1 MAKKAEAAPIQSR
14 HLYPLVPKET
24 SLCEEVAGSPDTAV
38 QGAAA
43 RSQGT
48 YQFTADCM
56 EEGEVPA
63 GSRGSVRISSVE
75 GPQTLKPR
83 LSAAK
88 HPHSDLLWLDAQQA
102 GLLHTLEA
110 TAEAG

>member
-1 MAKKAEAAPIQSR
+1 MKLHQIQSR

-24 SLCEEVAGSPDTAV
+24 SLCGEVAGSPDTAV
-38 QGAAA
+38 QGTAA

-48 YQFTADCM
+48 YQFTAEGM
-56 EEGEVPA
+56 EEGEVLA
-63 GSRGSVRISSVE
+63 GSRGSVRIFSSVE

-88 HPHSDLLWLDAQQA
+88 HPHSDLLWLDPQQA
-102 GLLHTLEA
+102 SSLHTLEA
-110 TAEAG
+110 TGEAG